1 MSANQNSNAL
11 ATRRGLALEP
21 WHAVNWQR
29 LWLSLQARPWSAL
42 AIVPASSGGPPD
54 LTLKIA
60 VTLARTGMIHLP
72 APIHVAD
79 GTDLNLSGVAEFMEE
94 IRQCQ
99 LAGDRI
105 ITALAPVT
113 ENPISEMVA
122 QHADC
127 SLLCIMFESMS
138 STDAKRTISKVGKER
153 FIGSAIFRPSDL
165 LGK

>member
-1 MSANQNSNAL
+1 MSANQNSTAL
-11 ATRRGLALEP
+11 VTRRGLALEP
-21 WHAVNWQR
+21 WHDVNWQR

-42 AIVPASSGGPPD
+42 AIVPASGGGPPD
-54 LTLKIA
+54 LTVKIA

-79 GTDLNLSGVAEFMEE
+79 GTDLNLSGVADFLEE
-94 IRQCQ
+94 VKQCQ

-113 ENPISEMVA
+113 ENPISEVVA

-127 SLLCIMFESMS
+127 SLLCVMFESMS
-138 STDAKRTISKVGKER
+138 STEAKLTIARIGKER
-153 FIGSAIFRPSDL
+153 FIGSTIFRPADF